1 MKQYLF
7 FFLSITC
14 FLVSKAQNNKND
26 LHLLGSSEMVEIY
39 VHKTLYEQDKHHYL
53 MGFTIVNKH
62 DKPVG
67 TSFTNGYWEMFF
79 PNHWIVHDKS
89 NDEFALEK
97 QNEKLPLDRGRKEN
111 LLWDFKTKKMTIINP
126 GDSLTY
132 YRFVYEK
139 KKYFH
144 IRRGE
149 VISIGIDGQMF
160 FTDGEKCEEINC
172 YEEEKVNRI
181 IDLEYPLTVLPIP
194 PNAFV
199 IYKEEYEEH

>member
-1 MKQYLF
+1 L
-7 FFLSITC
+7 
-14 FLVSKAQNNKND
+14 LVVAKSQENKD

-39 VHKTLYEQDKHHYL
+39 VHKKLYEQDKHHYL
-53 MGFTIVNKH
+53 MAFTIVNKH
-62 DKPVG
+62 SKPVG
-67 TSFTNGYWEMFF
+67 TSFTNGYWEMFY

-89 NDEFALEK
+89 NDEFTIEK
-97 QNEKLPLDRGRKEN
+97 QNEKLPLDQGRKEN
-111 LLWDFKTKKMTIINP
+111 LIWDFKTGKMNIINP

-181 IDLEYPLTVLPIP
+181 IDLEYPLVIVPVSSDALI
-194 PNAFV
+194 
-199 IYKEEYEEH
+199 IYKEEYEKR